1 MFRAGPRG
9 ARAWL
14 PARLL
19 SGLRGVPYHPRQM
32 RIPETSVAFSRP
44 LRAIAL
50 LVGASSLVWELA
62 ARENGPAPTAVWVA
76 RITEIVL
83 CLAVAAASSP
93 RLSLALLR
101 GLAFMLAIAVSLT
114 NVVIAAFVPAR
125 VWETMAVHSSVVFGA
140 ALFAPWS
147 WRWQAA
153 LAGAVTTMALAAL
166 FAVIERSTAPPGTA
180 EIATVFLLS
189 CGAAS
194 VLGTH
199 LADRERQR
207 VALSEARYRELFQ
220 QAGDGIAVL
229 AATGAIHEAN
239 PRLGELLGRPLDHI
253 IGHHLGEFLAPAEQ
267 TPGGAGAR
275 VTAEQQA
282 ALRGA
287 LRTTLHTLMH
297 SDGRPV
303 EVEIAY
309 ARTETRAGPIVQAI
323 VRDLTERRAVER
335 QHAQAQKLDSLGRF
349 AGGIVHQFNN
359 LLGGILTHTGVLR
372 ADAANQAAARELDEI
387 LEATRRGRE
396 LTRELLRF
404 TRSTPLAL
412 RPVSATEL
420 IASARTLTRAA
431 LPDEV
436 TVETVVAPGCP
447 ALTADPD
454 RLAEALLQLA
464 FNAREALRG
473 PGHVRIEAAP
483 ETVAPDDAR
492 WPGARPGGYVRLS
505 VSDTGSG
512 MDAAT
517 VERVLEPFFST
528 KPLHQATGLGLST
541 VHGIVRDHGGA
552 LRINSAR
559 GRGTTVHLL
568 IPAAAASPTAVPA
581 APARQ
586 RARGGGATVLIVD
599 DEEIVRSSLRRALTR
614 FGYRVLEA
622 ADGATALAAL
632 QSAKPPVD
640 LVVLDLVLPGGGA
653 GIFELL
659 KAVRPELKFL
669 VSSGYTPDDEAALGL
684 VPQVEGFLQKPY
696 ELPELRAAVAK
707 ALGRG

>member
-1 MFRAGPRG
+1 
-9 ARAWL
+9 
-14 PARLL
+14 
-19 SGLRGVPYHPRQM
+19 M
-32 RIPETSVAFSRP
+32 RVPETSIAFSRP

-50 LVGASSLVWELA
+50 LVGGSSLVWELS
-62 ARENGPAPTAVWVA
+62 ARDVGPSASAVWIA

-93 RLSLALLR
+93 RRSASLLR
-101 GLAFMLAIAVSLT
+101 GLAFTLALAVSLT
-114 NVVIAAFVPAR
+114 NVVIAAFVPER
-125 VWETMAVHSSVVFGA
+125 VWEAMAVHASVIFGA

-153 LAGAVTTMALAAL
+153 LAGAITAMALAAL
-166 FAVIERSTAPPGTA
+166 FSVIERSASPPGTA
-180 EIATVFLLS
+180 AIATVYLLT

-194 VLGTH
+194 VLGTL

-229 AATGAIHEAN
+229 DTTGAIHDAN
-239 PRLGELLGRPLDHI
+239 PRLGELLGRPLEHI
-253 IGHHLGEFLAPAEQ
+253 IGHQLAEFLAPADQ
-267 TPGGAGAR
+267 APRGADAH

-282 ALRGA
+282 ALGGA
-287 LRTTLHTLMH
+287 LRTTLHTLMR

-309 ARTETRAGPIVQAI
+309 ARTETRAGPIVQAV
-323 VRDLTERRAVER
+323 VRDLTARRAVER
-335 QHAQAQKLDSLGRF
+335 QHQQAQKLDSLGRF

-359 LLGGILTHTGVLR
+359 LLGGILTHASVLR
-372 ADAANQAAARELDEI
+372 ADAANQAAVRELDAI
-387 LEATRRGRE
+387 LEATRRGRD

-412 RPVSATEL
+412 RAVPAAE
-420 IASARTLTRAA
+420 IMASAKTLARAA

-436 TVETVVAPGCP
+436 AVETIVAPGCP
-447 ALTADPD
+447 AFTADPD

-473 PGHVRIEAAP
+473 PGRVRIEAAP
-483 ETVAPDDAR
+483 ETVTADDAR
-492 WPGARPGGYVRLS
+492 WPGTRPGGYVRLS
-505 VSDTGSG
+505 FSDTGIG

-517 VERVLEPFFST
+517 AERVLEPFFTT
-528 KPLHQATGLGLST
+528 KPLHQAVGLGLST

-552 LRINSAR
+552 LRIDSAR

-568 IPAAAASPTAVPA
+568 IPAAAPTAAAPA
-581 APARQ
+581 APSAPPL
-586 RARGGGATVLIVD
+586 ATGDGATVLIVD
-599 DEEIVRSSLRRALTR
+599 DEEIIRSSLRRALTR
-614 FGYRVLEA
+614 FGYHVLEA
-622 ADGATALAAL
+622 ADGPTALAAL
-632 QSAKPPVD
+632 QRANPPVD

-669 VSSGYTPDDEAALGL
+669 ISSGYTPDNEAALGL
-684 VPQVEGFLQKPY
+684 APRVEGFLQKPY
-696 ELPELRAAVAK
+696 ELPELRTAVAR
-707 ALGRG
+707 ALGHG